1 MRRLLHT
8 ALAVAI
14 LAAAVSSLAPLPAQ
28 TTNATLVGTVTDA
41 QGAVVPNA
49 SVTVKNTGTGIE
61 RKVQTNSS
69 GEYSVYPLQP
79 GAYEVTASAS
89 GFQSKV
95 VSNVVLDVAANAK
108 VDVQLSV
115 GNITE
120 SVSVTANAALL
131 QTQDASVGGTITST
145 QMDAL
150 PVNGRNYT
158 NLVLLL
164 PGTSDE
170 NKNARRGAV
179 SGSNTYS
186 VNGQRGQDNNYTIDG
201 VDSNFLMGNSPGAS
215 PPMDAIQEFRILNNT
230 SAEYGR
236 SAGSNVNIVIK
247 SGTRNI
253 HGTAYEYI
261 RNDKFDAASFF
272 SNRTGQPKSP
282 YRQNQYG
289 FSLGG
294 PVVIP
299 KLYHGRDKTFWFVD
313 WEGFRERQ
321 GQTQINTSPPRPR
334 VTATSQHFR
343 TSSTTR

>member
-1 MRRLLHT
+1 MSRLLRT
-8 ALAVAI
+8 APAI
-14 LAAAVSSLAPLPAQ
+14 ALWAALVSTIAPLRAQ
-28 TTNATLVGTVTDA
+28 TTNGTLVGTVTDA
-41 QGAVVPNA
+41 QGAVIPNA

-61 RKVQTNSS
+61 RKVQTNTS
-69 GEYSVYPLQP
+69 GEYGVYPLQP
-79 GAYEVTASAS
+79 GAYEVTASAN

-95 VSNVVLDVAANAK
+95 VSNVVLEVAANVK
-108 VDVQLSV
+108 VDVQLAV

-145 QMDAL
+145 QIDAL

-170 NKNARRGAV
+170 NKNSRRGAV

-201 VDSNFLMGNSPGAS
+201 VDSNFLMQNSPGAS

-247 SGTRNI
+247 SGTRNL

-261 RNDKFDAASFF
+261 RNDKFDAARFF
-272 SNRTGQPKSP
+272 SNRTRQPKSP

-299 KLYHGRDKTFWFVD
+299 KP
-313 WEGFRERQ
+313 
-321 GQTQINTSPPRPR
+321 S
-334 VTATSQHFR
+334 VTAASP
-343 TSSTTR
+343 SLAGPSTTP